1 MDKVSSN
8 YKNYKIKYSKN
19 DEIIKEILENDLLD
33 LVMIFFYLG
42 VLFVLIFIQIQTL
55 SKLTLLQNKQ
65 SDL

>member
-33 LVMIFFYLG
+33 LVMIFFLSRSVICFDFYSDSN
-42 VLFVLIFIQIQTL
+42 FKQIDIVA
-55 SKLTLLQNKQ
+55 K
-65 SDL
+65 